1 MEACQEFGTILA
13 RLVVTS
19 RREAFL
25 ILTSIFLLFRPF
37 LMPTTLITLKLEQE
51 LKDQATQVAQS
62 LGIPLATFLKMSLK
76 KLVQEQRIDF
86 QLLDVPSVQ
95 TREKWLK
102 QLQETREGKKISSEI
117 NSIEALAKNLEN

>member
-1 MEACQEFGTILA
+1 
-13 RLVVTS
+13 
-19 RREAFL
+19 
-25 ILTSIFLLFRPF
+25 
-37 LMPTTLITLKLEQE
+37 MPTTLITLKLEQE